1 MAGDR
6 KLCYQLGSHQTYSLP
21 SSLQCHSN
29 CCQYVSTIVN
39 CKGSHCLS
47 ATFLKVQFCPVKS
60 ENSAGMGD
68 EQFRLVVTHME
79 TACTFYAYR
88 EVNIFSIP
96 AKLYIQQKN
105 HLQIQSI
112 VWLLIW
118 SQTPSSMDAA
128 PWWDGWHWTFR
139 KQVSWWGGEK
149 RMGLD
154 GMVSGSRMG
163 WGVEDGGNNST
174 RRRGECSMT

>member
-1 MAGDR
+1 MAGGR

-47 ATFLKVQFCPVKS
+47 ATFLKVQFCSVKS

-79 TACTFYAYR
+79 TACTFFAYR
-88 EVNIFSIP
+88 EVNILSIP
-96 AKLYIQQKN
+96 ALSTQQ
-105 HLQIQSI
+105 
-112 VWLLIW
+112 
-118 SQTPSSMDAA
+118 PSYDM
-128 PWWDGWHWTFR
+128 TFN
-139 KQVSWWGGEK
+139 K
-149 RMGLD
+149 RNIYRYGQLCD
-154 GMVSGSRMG
+154 
-163 WGVEDGGNNST
+163 
-174 RRRGECSMT
+174 C

>member
-6 KLCYQLGSHQTYSLP
+6 KLCYQLASHQTYSLP

-47 ATFLKVQFCPVKS
+47 ATFLKVQFCSVKS

-79 TACTFYAYR
+79 TACTFFAYR
-88 EVNIFSIP
+88 EVNILSIP
-96 AKLYIQQKN
+96 ALLTQQ
-105 HLQIQSI
+105 
-112 VWLLIW
+112 
-118 SQTPSSMDAA
+118 PSYDM
-128 PWWDGWHWTFR
+128 TFN
-139 KQVSWWGGEK
+139 K
-149 RMGLD
+149 RNIYRYGQLCD
-154 GMVSGSRMG
+154 
-163 WGVEDGGNNST
+163 
-174 RRRGECSMT
+174 C